1 MFAGVEKKNTK
12 LLPWKVSFKLLT
24 FSNTFFIFEIIPPT
38 YLSINHVH
46 FPSSAEDDITT
57 AVYLQFDV
65 KEIEAATSN
74 FLASN
79 KIGQGG
85 FGVVY
90 KAFFFILYSLLF
102 QYKHYELICWD
113 NLFRLLRN

>member
-90 KAFFFILYSLLF
+90 KAYFFHPLLIVVSV
-102 QYKHYELICWD
+102 QTL
-113 NLFRLLRN
+113 